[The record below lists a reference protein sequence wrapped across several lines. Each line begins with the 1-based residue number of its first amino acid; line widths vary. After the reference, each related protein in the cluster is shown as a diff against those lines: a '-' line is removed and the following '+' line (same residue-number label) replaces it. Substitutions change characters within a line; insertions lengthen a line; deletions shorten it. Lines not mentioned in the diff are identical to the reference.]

1 MSSEAIPDFV
11 SINLLGVAGIIAW
24 YFQGRSRPTARLI
37 LQIIVFS
44 AMTAAVVLAGGNP
57 FRFDAPHLDGAGSL
71 VVSAKILWWTHL
83 AWATIGFVRIYIVLE
98 GKPKEARLLQ
108 DLIVAL
114 VYLGVLLSVMAFVF
128 GVPIGTLL
136 ATSGVVA
143 IILGLALQNTLGD
156 VFSGIALTLGRPYLL
171 GDWILLADGTE
182 GRVVASNWRSTYLLT
197 ASHNLVVL
205 PNSVLAKQG
214 LTNVSKP
221 DESHQ
226 IMLSVRVLPTQKPSS
241 VLKIMRNVLA
251 NCNSIIHEPM
261 PDVAMRGINAAG
273 LEIELLFQV
282 TSPSQRIPARNEVID
297 MVYRHCRASGLRL
310 AMPLTTSFVLNEAPF
325 ESTDGSLPGD
335 PVHLLTE
342 LGLPERERLGS
353 LATKRTFAQR
363 EIIARK
369 GDFGTGLTIIQ
380 TGIVLITCGT
390 HEIRLAPGDCFG
402 AATLVSGEAEPDE
415 IKALTRVTVH
425 EIKNDALD
433 ALLAEYPDL
442 LMGLTNRLPHQVAK
456 ATKDPE
462 QSSVA
467 PRGRVDLVHTVRS
480 LFRRDQL

>member
-1 MSSEAIPDFV
+1 MTSEAIPAFV

-44 AMTAAVVLAGGNP
+44 AMTAAVVLAGRNP

-71 VVSAKILWWTHL
+71 VISAKILWWTHL
-83 AWATIGFVRIYIVLE
+83 AWAAIGFVRIYIVLE

-156 VFSGIALTLGRPYLL
+156 VFSGIALTLGRPYVL

-214 LTNVSKP
+214 LTNISKP

-241 VLKIMRNVLA
+241 ILEVMRTVLA
-251 NCNSIIHEPM
+251 NCNSIIHEPT
-261 PDVAMRGINAAG
+261 PEVAIKGINAAG

-310 AMPLTTSFVLNEAPF
+310 AMPLTTSFVLNEARF
-325 ESTDGSLPGD
+325 EPTDGSASDD
-335 PVHLLTE
+335 PIHLLTE

-353 LATKRTFAQR
+353 LAIKRTFAQR

-369 GDFGTGLTIIQ
+369 GDLGTGLTIIQ
-380 TGIVLITCGT
+380 TGIVLITRGT
-390 HEIRLAPGDCFG
+390 HERRLAPGDCFG
-402 AATLVSGEAEPDE
+402 GVTLVAGEAEPDE

-433 ALLAEYPDL
+433 RLLAAYPDI
-442 LMGLTNRLPHQVAK
+442 LMGLANELPHQDAK
-456 ATKDPE
+456 ATTYSE
-462 QSSVA
+462 RSSVT
-467 PRGRVDLVHTVRS
+467 PRGRAELVHTVRS